1 MNEIVIQN
9 GTMLD
14 RIDANIETTKI
25 NYQKGNKQLV
35 SVNILKDNMIIGD
48 LLKTFYEFA
57 FKILCFLL
65 IFFGFW
71 GK

>member
-35 SVNILKDNMIIGD
+35 SVKDYQKLYD
-48 LLKTFYEFA
+48 YLSVT
-57 FKILCFLL
+57 
-65 IFFGFW
+65 
-71 GK
+71 